1 MWPSLKSA
9 GKESFKEMPKRIEK
23 VNSLLEQEIGKI
35 ILREFYFP
43 GIMITLTRVEAASN
57 LFEAKVY
64 ISAYPDGKLDEIIE
78 VLNKNVSKIQH
89 EINEKLRMRPVPRIR
104 FVKDKE
110 IAKSSRIDELLY
122 QLKKEEK

>member
-1 MWPSLKSA
+1 
-9 GKESFKEMPKRIEK
+9 MPNNRIKK

-43 GIMITLTRVEAASN
+43 GIMITLTYVAASSN

-64 ISAYPDGKLDEIIE
+64 ISAYPDARLDEIVEI
-78 VLNKNVSKIQH
+78 LNKNVFKIQS
-89 EINEKLRMRPVPRIR
+89 EINEKLKMRPVPKIK

-110 IAKSSRIDELLY
+110 MPASGRVEELLS
-122 QLKKEEK
+122 QLKKGEKQGKL